1 MQSLKAFYDC
11 LKKSRFISYARVLS
25 TINNFTA
32 LCDNLHINAILVEED
47 GISRIVIL
55 NRPRVLN
62 ALNNSMI
69 VCLKE
74 LYQSW
79 ETHPDV
85 SFVVLKG
92 NGRAFCA
99 GGDVVS
105 VYRLI
110 SQGKEEECKEYFR
123 TLYSFMYVLGTYSK
137 PHVAILD
144 GITMGGGA
152 GISIH
157 GAYRIATNKTIFAMP
172 EVHIGFHPDVGSSYF
187 LSRLPG
193 HLGEYLALTGDTLSG
208 EEMLACGLATHY
220 LTTARLSSMEE
231 QLGMLI
237 ADDFSDI
244 ETFLAKYADSAIPS
258 EKSVLH
264 RLELV
269 NKCFGHGTVEEIV
282 NALENE
288 TAKSNDEWCISTLK
302 KLREVSPLSLKIS
315 LKSIQEGR
323 YQTLSQCLAREYRM
337 TVKAIS
343 RQISND
349 FCEGIR
355 SRLVDKCFTPKWDPP
370 CLEQVSQ
377 DMVNAYFAPL
387 PINEPDLELPCC

>member
-1 MQSLKAFYDC
+1 M
-11 LKKSRFISYARVLS
+11 
-25 TINNFTA
+25 
-32 LCDNLHINAILVEED
+32 
-47 GISRIVIL
+47 GRIVSIEADITL
-55 NRPRVLN
+55 WSKLG
-62 ALNNSMI
+62 L
-69 VCLKE
+69 E
-74 LYQSW
+74 
-79 ETHPDV
+79 
-85 SFVVLKG
+85 
-92 NGRAFCA
+92 
-99 GGDVVS
+99 
-105 VYRLI
+105 
-110 SQGKEEECKEYFR
+110 GKEEECKEYFR

-187 LSRLPG
+187 LSLP
-193 HLGEYLALTGDTLSG
+193 GEYLALTGDTLSG

-282 NALENE
+282 NAL
-288 TAKSNDEWCISTLK
+288 
-302 KLREVSPLSLKIS
+302 
-315 LKSIQEGR
+315 IQEGR